1 MVSLAIQKIDDSTVL
16 KDRVYESL
24 KEAIT
29 SMDVYQPDVNLR
41 LDERTLANQIGVSR
55 TPIRESL
62 IRLEKEGFV
71 KTIPHKGAFIVR
83 KSMNEVIN
91 MVYVWAALESMAARL
106 LTQRATDA
114 EISQLR
120 KLFATFEKDRMQ
132 AHINEYSETNIKF
145 HRMIIEMSKC
155 EPLVTTSENLFLHL
169 KSIRLRSISD
179 PERAKHSVIDHI
191 HIIEALEARDTDKA
205 ELLVKN
211 HTLRLA
217 KHIETHASY
226 LLGESS

>member
-226 LLGESS
+226 LLGESG

>member
-29 SMDVYQPDVNLR
+29 SMDVYRPDVNLR
-41 LDERTLANQIGVSR
+41 LDERTLADQIGVSR

-106 LTQRATDA
+106 LTQRATDV

-155 EPLVTTSENLFLHL
+155 EPLITTSENLFLHL

-179 PERAKHSVIDHI
+179 LERAKHSVIDHI
-191 HIIEALEARDTDKA
+191 HIIEALEARDTDNA

>member
-29 SMDVYQPDVNLR
+29 SMDVYRPDVNLR
-41 LDERTLANQIGVSR
+41 LDERTLADQIGVSR

-106 LTQRATDA
+106 LTQRATDV

-132 AHINEYSETNIKF
+132 AHINDYSETNIKF

-155 EPLVTTSENLFLHL
+155 EPLITTSENLFLHL

-179 PERAKHSVIDHI
+179 LERAKHSVIDHI
-191 HIIEALEARDTDKA
+191 HIIEALEARDTDNA

-211 HTLRLA
+211 HTLRLV